1 MKNTMRTVKMAG
13 HSEYYLTTAGIFVLL
28 KVGFKFAACKDLTF
42 LLKPVDK
49 LVGLLT
55 GSHSVFIEDAGFFH
69 EKLNIVIGKYC
80 SGFNF
85 WVLCFLVFAYL
96 ALKYFNKRL
105 QKILNIPIAL
115 IFAYLLTI
123 FVNTSRII
131 ASVVVQNHV
140 KKYLP
145 IPHSIIHEAI
155 GIITE
160 LSFLVLAYYLAEY
173 FLKQR
178 GYNAKPA

>member
-1 MKNTMRTVKMAG
+1 MIENTG
-13 HSEYYLTTAGIFVLL
+13 YYLTAAGIFVLL
-28 KVGFKFAACKDLTF
+28 KICFKFAGCGDLAF

-49 LVGLLT
+49 LTGLLA
-55 GSHSVFIEDAGFFH
+55 GSHSVFIEDTGFFH

-85 WVLCFLVFAYL
+85 WVLCFLVFAWL
-96 ALKYFNKRL
+96 AVKYFNKPL

-131 ASVVVQNHV
+131 ASVVVQNQV

-145 IPHSIIHEAI
+145 VSHSIIHEAI

-160 LSFLVLAYYLAEY
+160 LSFLVLAYCLVEY

-178 GYNAKPA
+178 GCDAKPA